1 MIYVCQTWISRGVKM
16 KLTLHIILICTLII
30 LKSKGQSDGE
40 LKAELNEIKSYIALK
55 FKKIEMDMKK
65 SNDKVKFQI
74 HKEF

>member
-1 MIYVCQTWISRGVKM
+1 M

-65 SNDKVKFQI
+65 WEYKVTFKIHTKF
-74 HKEF
+74 